1 MQFVLFFTILVYEQI
16 NLLLVCFKL
25 INILVVLV
33 KIILIVK
40 IVIILDRWM
49 SKAIANK
56 INNNVSLTVKVFFLI
71 NKKESF
77 ITFILYGYRSFEEKE
92 NCLKRNWQNYNN
104 TRNNYYQVKHMDYQ
118 TLSLSNTRR
127 TLHRLQICLS
137 I

>member
-1 MQFVLFFTILVYEQI
+1 MKFTLFFTILVYEQI

-25 INILVVLV
+25 INILVVLI

-40 IVIILDRWM
+40 IVIILERWM

-56 INNNVSLTVKVFFLI
+56 INNNFSLTVKVFLSDQQKGIF
-71 NKKESF
+71 
-77 ITFILYGYRSFEEKE
+77 YGYRSIEEKE

-104 TRNNYYQVKHMDYQ
+104 IRNNYYQVKNVDYQ